1 MADLHLI
8 GPKEVRTN
16 IGTVGLV
23 PHPVKPR
30 AYRSTVRTEQA
41 AATRR
46 AVLTAARE
54 LFTTTGYA
62 GTTVADIARLA
73 GVSVDTVYTSVG
85 RKPQLLLAVHD
96 MALGGGDEP
105 VAAQGRDYVAAI
117 RAADG
122 ARAKL
127 EAYALALGERFPS
140 VVPLGESLQVAAER
154 DPACRAALE
163 GLDAR
168 RAANMLRMA
177 AELRSTGEVRSELTD
192 REVAHLLWTTNSTAF
207 YRLAT
212 SGGRGPGDY
221 VAMVLDLWT
230 RTLLTRRDDTA
241 SD

>member
-1 MADLHLI
+1 M
-8 GPKEVRTN
+8 PR
-16 IGTVGLV
+16 
-23 PHPVKPR
+23 PVKTR
-30 AYRSTVRTEQA
+30 AYRSTVRTQQA

-46 AVLTAARE
+46 AVLDAARE

-85 RKPQLLLAVHD
+85 RKPELLLAVHD

-105 VAAQGRDYVAAI
+105 VGTEGREYVAAI

-140 VVPLGESLQVAAER
+140 VVPLGESLQAAAER
-154 DPACRAALE
+154 DPACRAVLE

-168 RAANMLRMA
+168 RAANMLRLA
-177 AELRSTGEVRSELTD
+177 AELRATGEVRPDLTD
-192 REVAHLLWTTNSTAF
+192 EEVAHLLWTTNSTAF

-221 VAMVLDLWT
+221 AAMVLDLWT
-230 RTLLTRRDDTA
+230 RTLLARGAPTA

>member
-1 MADLHLI
+1 M
-8 GPKEVRTN
+8 
-16 IGTVGLV
+16 
-23 PHPVKPR
+23 PHPVKTR

-85 RKPQLLLAVHD
+85 RKPELLLAVHD

-105 VAAQGRDYVAAI
+105 VAAEGRDYVAAI

-127 EAYALALGERFPS
+127 EVYALALGERL
-140 VVPLGESLQVAAER
+140 PLGRAAGRVAAGGGASATR
-154 DPACRAALE
+154 PAAPCWRASTRAVPRTCS
-163 GLDAR
+163 GWPPSCAPPVRCAR
-168 RAANMLRMA
+168 
-177 AELRSTGEVRSELTD
+177 T
-192 REVAHLLWTTNSTAF
+192 
-207 YRLAT
+207 
-212 SGGRGPGDY
+212 
-221 VAMVLDLWT
+221 
-230 RTLLTRRDDTA
+230 
-241 SD
+241 